1 MLAPEVQYHGDIRYI
16 DLRRELLYVEPSPDR
31 EIGIMRLSAPILV
44 AGSECQVSQSRNGFI
59 TEGLAAEGFNF
70 PGAAV
75 GAMFGAFA
83 AKEICQRRP

>member
-31 EIGIMRLSAPILV
+31 EIGIMRLSAPIPV
-44 AGSECQVSQSRNGFI
+44 AGSERQVSQSRNGFI
-59 TEGLAAEGFNF
+59 TEGLAAEVQF
-70 PGAAV
+70 PDAAV
-75 GAMFGAFA
+75 GARFRAFA